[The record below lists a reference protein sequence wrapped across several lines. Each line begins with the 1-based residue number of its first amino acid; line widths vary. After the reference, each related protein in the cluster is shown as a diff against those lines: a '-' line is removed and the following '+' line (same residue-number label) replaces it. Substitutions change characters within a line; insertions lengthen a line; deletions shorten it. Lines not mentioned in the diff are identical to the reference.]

1 MPSNRELD
9 ATIAEL
15 VFGWKW
21 YTTNGVHRFLAD
33 PEEIEPGL
41 NIGCVHETHTTM
53 ELAHNWLCHV
63 PPYTTDVEADYLVLR
78 HVREKWLDADDY
90 HEANGRW
97 NVFWHSLAEVL
108 RIRDPYYRDTMN
120 QYELYYMQEYR
131 PGDYSRAA
139 LAALGVEV
147 DHAE

>member
-9 ATIAEL
+9 CLVAERVL
-15 VFGWKW
+15 GWKVVE
-21 YTTNGVHRFLAD
+21 YGREGEFRYYETGDDYIEESNFL
-33 PEEIEPGL
+33 PSS
-41 NIGCVHETHTTM
+41 
-53 ELAHNWLCHV
+53 
-63 PPYTTDVEADYLVLR
+63 DVSDDYAVLQ

-97 NVFWHSLAEVL
+97 NVFWRSLAEIL
-108 RIRDPYYRDTMN
+108 RSRDPYYRDTVN

-147 DHAE
+147 DQ